1 MDLLS
6 IFDFCIVFSS
16 FIFFF
21 FSSLSLVFFLPH
33 LQHVT
38 LSRRTGLFGAQR
50 KTDLPFGPSTVLPHS
65 SGGFTSSSSRWEERI
80 SSVRKSR
87 GDRTYGQ
94 YSPPL
99 PVSFSFFS
107 FFLLEAPR
115 ICWGGRE
122 GGLVYGGGEGSQLL
136 YSAIDF
142 WVFPTLIYYI
152 RYGLWTFCMN
162 AWSICFPP
170 LPFVRHL
177 LGCLSRVGWWG
188 EGTESVAGETKGS
201 EAERGA
207 ESMALVAL
215 SLWVLISLTWANL
228 LQVSANRHTVYWNSS
243 NIQ

>member
-1 MDLLS
+1 MLNERPTSRLDP
-6 IFDFCIVFSS
+6 VPSS
-16 FIFFF
+16 HTPLAG
-21 FSSLSLVFFLPH
+21 SQAAVPGEKRGS
-33 LQHVT
+33 
-38 LSRRTGLFGAQR
+38 AQSE
-50 KTDLPFGPSTVLPHS
+50 KAGGTAHTDNT
-65 SGGFTSSSSRWEERI
+65 
-80 SSVRKSR
+80 
-87 GDRTYGQ
+87 
-94 YSPPL
+94 PPL
-99 PVSFSFFS
+99 PPFLSFF

-122 GGLVYGGGEGSQLL
+122 GGLVYGGGEGSQSL

-152 RYGLWTFCMN
+152 RYGLWTFYMN

-215 SLWVLISLTWANL
+215 SLWVLMSLTWANL